1 MEKKAC
7 IPFKLSALILSWMFF
22 VFAFTYGNSLY
33 VQKEYT
39 NFRMKEVI
47 EDLAD
52 MEVFLSGDSVTVQIS
67 GTIGQSPILRNMP
80 QDYEMLNRLI
90 PITFQGKQYWG
101 TYEFYHYYNLTNI
114 VKDDS
119 IDLTAY
125 DLPVLKDTMYHTIK
139 GEGQYILVKLK

>member
-1 MEKKAC
+1 MCK
-7 IPFKLSALILSWMFF
+7 
-22 VFAFTYGNSLY
+22 
-33 VQKEYT
+33 
-39 NFRMKEVI
+39 
-47 EDLAD
+47 
-52 MEVFLSGDSVTVQIS
+52 
-67 GTIGQSPILRNMP
+67 RNMP

-119 IDLTAY
+119 IDLTTY

-139 GEGQYILVKLK
+139 GEGQYILVELK